1 MPHMM
6 VAETWLS
13 RNEDEVIT
21 AIIAVIG
28 ALVLAWVADRALTR
42 LYASRPQAFRDP
54 KLDTRLQFFRRVVEA
69 AIIVTGILIALSQ
82 FAALDQIA
90 TSLLASG
97 AIVAAIVGF
106 AARQSIANAV
116 AGMSLAVSQPLRIG
130 DIVTFEGETG
140 TVTDIRLTA
149 TYLRK
154 PNGTIVVIPNE
165 LLAGG
170 ILRNET
176 RDGPTTTAEVSLW
189 IPLDADAPA
198 ALAALE
204 DGVEDADAAIAE
216 TAPEGIRLTL
226 ARTGV
231 AVPDRA
237 AVEADLRRTGLTVL
251 RAGGAQAPG

>member
-13 RNEDEVIT
+13 QNKDEVIT
-21 AIIAVIG
+21 AIIAVVG
-28 ALVLAWVADRALTR
+28 ALALAWLLDRALAR
-42 LYASRPQAFRDP
+42 AYASRPQALREP
-54 KLDTRLQFFRRVVEA
+54 KLDTRLRFLRRVLEA
-69 AIIVTGILIALSQ
+69 TIIVVGVLIALSQ

-130 DIVTFEGETG
+130 DIVTFEGESG
-140 TVTDIRLTA
+140 TVKDIRLTA
-149 TYLRK
+149 TYLKK
-154 PNGTIVVIPNE
+154 PNGTVVVIPNE
-165 LLAGG
+165 LIAGG

-189 IPLDADAPA
+189 LPLDADGPA
-198 ALAALE
+198 SLAALQ
-204 DGVEDADAAIAE
+204 DGVPDADAAIAE
-216 TAPEGIRLTL
+216 TTPEGIRLAL
-226 ARTGV
+226 SRPD
-231 AVPDRA
+231 VPVVDRA
-237 AVEADLRRTGLTVL
+237 AVEAELRRTGLAAL